1 MRLVKLPMGIFYSV
15 PNTIG
20 VLIRKVEHLPNGV
33 IRKVSKS
40 SMEKQMI
47 TVFKKVKRA
56 IPNTTIE
63 FVVEKDNNG
72 YHSHLIVNGCSDP
85 DKLKSLLQKFI
96 GGNKWTRKREWKR
109 ELFNDYE
116 CCYGNYGEIE
126 LHQLYDTK
134 GYRGYLN
141 KTGMTRVLV

>member
-1 MRLVKLPMGIFYSV
+1 MRLVKLPMGILYSV
-15 PNTIG
+15 SNKLG
-20 VLIRKVEHLPNGV
+20 VLIRKVEHLPNGA

-47 TVFKKVKRA
+47 TLFKKVKRA

-63 FVVEKDNNG
+63 FVVEKDHNG

-85 DKLKSLLQKFI
+85 DKLKSLLQRFI
-96 GGNKWTRKREWKR
+96 GGNQWTRKR

-116 CCYGNYGEIE
+116 CCYGSYGEIE

-141 KTGMTRVLV
+141 KTGMSRVLV